1 MCLGMTAVFE
11 RVDLFLILLRH
22 FKRSIR
28 IVFHTV
34 YTGVKLKLTGVRMS
48 EEDNPETGSVNP

>member
-1 MCLGMTAVFE
+1 MTAVFE